1 MIDIVFNRL
10 DLVNRHAALNTP
22 VDRAFFVVA
31 EVMPGVGAHQNQDF
45 VDRAV
50 QLLRDI
56 AVERAGQHG
65 VRKIGDDFFRQLVG
79 RCHHVGHT
87 GVQRTARHGVK
98 GGRLRCL
105 HKHAAGFFFQ
115 GPQAERAVRAHARQ
129 NDASGVGLLVQRQ
142 RTQKKINRQLQ
153 AAWRHRLEQM
163 QNAVQQG
170 ELKTRRRHIHMVG
183 LHRRAVAHLHHRQH
197 AHALQQAGQ
206 QTFLDRVHVLHHH
219 IRQSAAR
226 RHMREELLQRLQP
239 ARRRTDA
246 DDRRP
251 GAHQRPIGRCLCRRS
266 ALRKRRRL
274 GGQVNRGR

>member
-1 MIDIVFNRL
+1 
-10 DLVNRHAALNTP
+10 
-22 VDRAFFVVA
+22 
-31 EVMPGVGAHQNQDF
+31 MPGVGTHQNQDF
-45 VDRAV
+45 VDRSV

-56 AVERAGQHG
+56 AFERAGQHG
-65 VRKIGDDFFRQLVG
+65 VRKIGDDFFWQLVG
-79 RCHHVGHT
+79 RRHHIGHA
-87 GVQRTARHGVK
+87 GIERAARHGVK
-98 GGRLRCL
+98 GGRLGCL
-105 HKHAAGFFFQ
+105 YKHAAGFFFQ

-153 AAWRHRLEQM
+153 AARRHRLEQM
-163 QNAVQQG
+163 QDAVQQG
-170 ELKTRRRHIHMVG
+170 QLKAGRRHVHMVG

-219 IRQSAAR
+219 IGQPAAC

-239 ARRRTDA
+239 ARRCTDA

-251 GAHQRPIGRCLCRRS
+251 GAHQRPVGPCLCRRS

-274 GGQVNRGR
+274 GSQANRRR